1 MKVMKLTAL
10 CSALLLASVTWAQAN
25 TNESA
30 GVYKKACTPEL
41 IQAAK
46 SNADLCYG
54 VNTASDIQIT
64 KKNDDKYKIKV
75 VIIGESTNKNY
86 MNTYGYPLEN
96 TPFLSSVN
104 GRFFNNFISAASNT
118 VPTLTRA
125 LAKNDLNTITQ
136 HHEKPYYNN
145 NSVVDLANKAGY
157 ETYYI
162 GNNGSFGDDEI
173 GFTNYFLKA
182 NYFLPVRDSKPGF
195 DNLFVQEKVVVDD
208 SVNKL
213 TNDFKMLPAFKA
225 ALNNPSEKEKVIFV
239 HMWGPHHDGWP
250 KGTCELVKNNY
261 NINPEQFDTGWGSIA
276 NCYVSAIK
284 LSDDFISD
292 IYSVLQENNKNGD
305 NPFSILYF
313 SDHGQG
319 LVKANKQ
326 HVKALEAEYKG
337 YIKEGN
343 LYLRHGQLVKGAYQ
357 VPLVVINSDDTKRE
371 FRDETLSEW
380 NLFDYFA
387 SWLGVE
393 TNLTS
398 PAKSIVA
405 ETITPE
411 KDIDVFVF
419 PRDEFV
425 KYDSLPQDTVLSPA
439 TVNTQVVADN

>member
-1 MKVMKLTAL
+1 MKLIKITAL
-10 CSALLLASVTWAQAN
+10 YSALFLVVASYAQGKAN
-25 TNESA
+25 ENSVA
-30 GVYKKACTPEL
+30 YKKACSPEL
-41 IQAAK
+41 IKAAK
-46 SNADLCYG
+46 SNADICYG
-54 VNTASDIQIT
+54 VNVADDIKIT
-64 KKNDDKYKIKV
+64 KKNNSKYNIKV

-86 MNTYGYPLEN
+86 MHAYGYPLEN

-125 LAKNDLNTITQ
+125 LAKNDLNTITE

-145 NSVVDLANKAGY
+145 NSIVDLANKSGY

-182 NYFLPVRDSKPGF
+182 NYFLPVRDNKVGF
-195 DNLFVQEKVVVDD
+195 DNLFVQEKFIVDD

-225 ALNNPSEKEKVIFV
+225 ALNNNKDKEKVIFI

-250 KGTCELVKNNY
+250 KGSCDLVKNNY
-261 NINPEQFDTGWGSIA
+261 SMNPEQFDTGWGSLV

-284 LSDDFISD
+284 LSDDFIGEV
-292 IYSVLQENNKNGD
+292 YSSLQENNKNGEH
-305 NPFSILYF
+305 PFSILYF
-313 SDHGQG
+313 ADHGQG

-326 HVKALEAEYKG
+326 HVAALEADYKG
-337 YIKEGN
+337 FIKEGS
-343 LYLRHGQLVKGAYQ
+343 LYIRHGQLVKGAYQ
-357 VPLVVINSDDTKRE
+357 IPLVIINSDDTQRE
-371 FRDETLSEW
+371 FFDETLSEW
-380 NLFDYFA
+380 NLFDYFT

-393 TNLTS
+393 TNLTA
-398 PAKSIVA
+398 PEKSIVSDK
-405 ETITPE
+405 IRPE

-425 KYDSLPQDTVLSPA
+425 KYDSLKQDTVLSPKN
-439 TVNTQVVADN
+439 VGIEVVADN